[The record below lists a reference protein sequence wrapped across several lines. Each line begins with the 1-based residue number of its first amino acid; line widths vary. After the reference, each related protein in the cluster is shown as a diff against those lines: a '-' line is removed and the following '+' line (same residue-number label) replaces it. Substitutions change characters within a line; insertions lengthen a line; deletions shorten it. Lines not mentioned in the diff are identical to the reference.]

1 MELLIIFSAVALLAG
16 WLVAILLRR
25 ERRSQ
30 RTTHEDGRLIEE
42 RARARFEDGP
52 ADRRAL
58 DGMGAYL
65 NAKARH
71 DIKRR

>member
-16 WLVAILLRR
+16 WLVAVLLRR

-30 RTTHEDGRLIEE
+30 RTTHEGWRLIEE
-42 RARARFEDGP
+42 RARFEDGP